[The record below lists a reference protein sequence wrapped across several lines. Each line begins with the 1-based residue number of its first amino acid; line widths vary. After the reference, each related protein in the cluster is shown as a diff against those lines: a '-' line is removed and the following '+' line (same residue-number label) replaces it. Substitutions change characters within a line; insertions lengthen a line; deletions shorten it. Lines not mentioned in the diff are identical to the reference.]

1 MSIQCNSE
9 MKSNSEMKKRDV
21 IRLLCG
27 SESHHFSAGKALFWS
42 LVFSVLLS
50 ACGDTKIQVALSQ
63 PSGGEPNQFFIS
75 SAGDTIEINWK
86 NPSPPEGFNEDGI
99 TDLILTYIDE
109 EGNARELNLT
119 ESDLAGGSLAPNQ
132 TASLTLTG
140 LNITQFSLQ
149 LVYRSNQGETT
160 SQEIFTQENPR
171 AATNTDAGDIDDD
184 GKDNDEDACPFG
196 VTGRANADKTDM
208 GDYDNDGCR
217 NYEDEDDDNDGVDD
231 VNESSNPLDM
241 CPFGETAWTSDGGSD
256 YDSDGCRD
264 ATEDTDDD
272 NDGLDDSRDTCPR
285 GAIGVALV
293 NTTDEGDW
301 DGDGC
306 RNNEDE
312 NDDNDI
318 ANDSPDVCP
327 FGAIGVAPADA
338 SDIGDWDNDGCRNYE
353 DEDDDNDSVNDVDQS
368 SDPLDMCPRGM
379 VDFTGPDADNDGC
392 EDATED
398 PDGGTGEPVS
408 GTIPTDADADG
419 VNNTADVCPFGE
431 TGWTSD
437 GSSDHDGDGCR
448 DATEDTD
455 DDSDGLVD
463 GRDTCPRGA
472 IGVALAD
479 TTDEGDWD
487 NDGCRNTEDSDDD
500 NDLVDDGVDVN
511 CQFGA
516 IGVAPADE
524 SDIGDLDGD
533 GCRNYEDPNDDNDDL
548 NDLAPSGNPLDL
560 CPRGRIDFTGPDAD
574 GDGCEDT
581 TEDPDGGSGEMVDND
596 NDGIDDGIDNCLG
609 ISNSMQLNHDAAVE
623 VELKGDACD
632 EDDDNDGLNDRA
644 DMCPRG
650 NTTWTRNSGTDNDGD
665 GCQDATED
673 ADDDNDGVDDLAQ
686 SGLALDNCPLTP
698 NPRQDDLDK
707 DRIGDVCDTDNF
719 NEAIV
724 PQETTITL
732 NWRTNPAPILNPA
745 ISGFNLTYRQFG
757 GSNQTV
763 SITRAG
769 DLLSGTLQHTEDH
782 SYILTG
788 LINNTLYDILLKVLY
803 SDDSESVLID
813 AATRT
818 GLNHDDDH
826 LVDDL
831 DPDDDN
837 DSVNDGFDACPR
849 GDTGWESAPDTDNDG
864 DGCQDATSE
873 DQDDD
878 NDGVEDSNEATGTHP
893 TSRKACSL
901 EPDCDNDG
909 TNDRQD
915 AFPLDAL
922 ESVDTDGDRIGD
934 NADNC
939 ITISNPGQE
948 NQDNDDFGDAC
959 DLDIDN
965 NGLIEISNQDQL
977 DWIRYNLDGDG
988 LRESVD
994 APNKD
999 DGCPSPT
1006 CGGFELTQDI
1016 SLTGSNWSPI
1026 GHYLN
1031 IHGESRLQ
1039 SFSAMFD
1046 GRGHRVTNIN
1056 INRPDQ
1062 SDIGLFAF
1070 TDDAEIRNLTLEFNT
1085 IAGDSYVGSLV
1096 GRIRGGSIDNVI
1108 ATGEEVRGAIN
1119 VGGLVGGAAGRR
1131 IKTEIS
1137 SSNLTAA
1144 RLYSSGGRLGGLLGE
1159 VQYDDDICD
1168 AEADD
1173 NEIVVRLTD
1182 ISIKIE
1188 DIRSDSSNVGGI
1200 LGSGSCTEIGSTTA
1214 SFSTMEGRSSVGGI
1228 AGSLFTSSRI
1238 VSSEIN
1244 GTSILAEEET
1254 GGMIGEGNGFEILSS
1269 RADTDEIEA
1278 SGDLVGGLV
1287 GVGADY
1293 RIIDSSAH
1301 TFRIRGNEG
1310 IGGLIGSS
1318 AAPLSVIRSSH
1329 SETEHITATGDF
1341 VGGLVGHGTEQ
1352 SVTNSSARTLK
1363 LDGLEHIGGLM
1374 GFSGFTIIRFSYA
1387 ETENITAT
1395 GAYVGGLVGTGER
1408 TTIHASYAQS
1418 HNITGASIIGGLVGN
1433 FLAFV
1438 SIVER
1443 SNSNSTISASYAITS
1458 NINAQGFSRI
1468 ANGLIGNMA
1477 FVRGTVV
1484 SSYAI
1489 TSNIIGGDVY
1499 GLLRGS
1505 TGIYNSYAITD
1516 SVIASS
1522 FFGVGSASLHSSYW
1536 NNTRS
1541 NINAIGSGN
1550 QELSTL
1556 QSISPESPSPHIY
1569 DSWNNASA
1577 NIFIN
1582 GENIAIGTHFP
1593 KAVWCDE
1600 NLNGRIDTEEKREDN
1615 KVWNFGTENQ
1625 LPALECAPGGSERQR
1640 VQHSASGI

>member
-1 MSIQCNSE
+1 
-9 MKSNSEMKKRDV
+9 MKKRDI
-21 IRLLCG
+21 IRLLCD
-27 SESHHFSAGKALFWS
+27 SQSHCFSAGKALFWS
-42 LVFSVLLS
+42 FVFSVLLS
-50 ACGDTKIQVALSQ
+50 ACGDTKIQVAPSQ
-63 PSGGEPNQFFIS
+63 FSGGEPNQFFIS

-99 TDLILTYIDE
+99 TGLILNYIDG

-160 SQEIFTQENPR
+160 SQDIFTQENPR

-208 GDYDNDGCR
+208 GDWDNDGCR
-217 NYEDEDDDNDGVDD
+217 NYEDEDDDNDGVND
-231 VNESSNPLDM
+231 VDQSSNVLDLCPRGSIAFTGPDADGDGCEDTTEDPDDGTGEPVSGTIPLDADGDGVNNEADV

-272 NDGLDDSRDTCPR
+272 NDGLVDGRDTCPR
-285 GAIGVALV
+285 GAIGVALAD
-293 NTTDEGDW
+293 TTDEGDW

-327 FGAIGVAPADA
+327 FGAIGVAPADT

-353 DEDDDNDSVNDVDQS
+353 DPNDDNDALNDIE
-368 SDPLDMCPRGM
+368 DMCPRGRI
-379 VDFTGPDADNDGC
+379 DFTGPDNDGDGC
-392 EDATED
+392 EDTTED

-408 GTIPTDADADG
+408 GTIPPDADADG
-419 VNNTADVCPFGE
+419 VNNEADVCPFGE
-431 TGWTSD
+431 TDWTSD
-437 GSSDHDGDGCR
+437 ESSDHDGDGCR
-448 DATEDTD
+448 DATAEDTD
-455 DDSDGLVD
+455 DDNDGLVD

-524 SDIGDLDGD
+524 SDIGDLDRD

-548 NDLAPSGNPLDL
+548 NDLAPSGNPLDM

-686 SGLALDNCPLTP
+686 SGLTLDNCPLTP

-745 ISGFNLTYRQFG
+745 ISSFNLTYRQFG

-849 GDTGWESAPDTDNDG
+849 GDTGWESASDTDNDG
-864 DGCQDATSE
+864 DGCQDATTE

-878 NDGVEDSNEATGTHP
+878 NDGVEDSNEAAGTHP
-893 TSRKACSL
+893 TSGKACSL

-909 TNDRQD
+909 TNDRED

-939 ITISNPGQE
+939 ITIPN
-948 NQDNDDFGDAC
+948 NDQDNFDSDDFGDAC
-959 DLDIDN
+959 DLDIEN
-965 NGLIEISNQDQL
+965 NGLIEISNQNQL

-999 DGCPSPT
+999 DGCPSPA
-1006 CGGFELTQDI
+1006 CNGFELTQDI

-1046 GRGHRVTNIN
+1046 GKGHRITNIN
-1056 INRPDQ
+1056 INRPNQ

-1070 TDDAEIRNLTLEFNT
+1070 TDNAEIRNLTLEFNT

-1096 GRIRGGSIDNVI
+1096 GRVRGGSIDNVI
-1108 ATGEEVRGAIN
+1108 ATGEEVTGAIN
-1119 VGGLVGGAAGRR
+1119 IGGLVGGAAGRR

-1173 NEIVVRLTD
+1173 NEIAVRLTD
-1182 ISIKIE
+1182 ISVKIE
-1188 DIRSDSSNVGGI
+1188 DIRSDSSSVGGV

-1238 VSSEIN
+1238 VSSVTN

-1254 GGMIGEGNGFEILSS
+1254 GGMIGVGAGFEILSS
-1269 RADTDEIEA
+1269 RASTTEIEA
-1278 SGDLVGGLV
+1278 SGDIVGGLV
-1287 GVGADY
+1287 GTGADY
-1293 RIIDSSAH
+1293 RIINSSAH
-1301 TFRIRGNEG
+1301 TFRIRGDDG
-1310 IGGLIGSS
+1310 IGGLLGDSS
-1318 AAPLSVIRSSH
+1318 APRSVIRSSY
-1329 SETEHITATGDF
+1329 SETEHITATGF
-1341 VGGLVGHGTEQ
+1341 
-1352 SVTNSSARTLK
+1352 
-1363 LDGLEHIGGLM
+1363 
-1374 GFSGFTIIRFSYA
+1374 
-1387 ETENITAT
+1387 
-1395 GAYVGGLVGTGER
+1395 YVGGLVGFGDR
-1408 TTIHASYAQS
+1408 VIIHSSYAQS
-1418 HNITGASIIGGLVGN
+1418 YNITGSSTVGGLAGY
-1433 FLAFV
+1433 FGSFV
-1438 SIVER
+1438 ARER
-1443 SNSNSTISASYAITS
+1443 IAEIYASNSTISASYAITTH
-1458 NINAQGFSRI
+1458 INAHRDAGGIGSVS
-1468 ANGLIGNMA
+1468 GLVASMPFTG
-1477 FVRGTVV
+1477 GTIV

-1489 TSNIIGGDVY
+1489 TFNITGTIVNGLIG
-1499 GLLRGS
+1499 
-1505 TGIYNSYAITD
+1505 TGGISIYNSYAVTD
-1516 SVIASS
+1516 SVTASS
-1522 FFGVGSASLHSSYW
+1522 SFYGIGSGSSLYSSYW

-1550 QELSTL
+1550 QKLSTL

-1569 DSWNNASA
+1569 DSWNNATA

-1582 GENIAIGTHFP
+1582 GESTPIGAHFP

-1625 LPALECAPGGSERQR
+1625 LPALECALGGSERQR
-1640 VQHSASGI
+1640 MQHSASGI